1 MIILFFGQPGSGKTT
16 LASELTRAFTTEFTQ
31 PQKTK
36 WIDGDQWREI
46 TKNKDYSREGRML
59 NLKGAFDMAIKLEE
73 EDYLVILSFVAPYQ
87 QLRNYLKENSKQ
99 LIQIYLNYDEDR
111 GKHKFFAPDFEAV
124 QDATLIINTSIRSVE
139 ESIEDIKRLDLQLPE
154 LFR

>member
-16 LASELTRAFTTEFTQ
+16 LASELTRAFSTEFIHR
-31 PQKTK
+31 QKTK

-59 NLKGAFDMAIKLEE
+59 NLRGAFDMAIKLEK

-87 QLRNYLKENSKQ
+87 QLRKYLEENSRR
-99 LIQIYLNYDEDR
+99 LIQIYLTYTEDR
-111 GKHKFFAPDFEAV
+111 GKHNFFAPDFEDA
-124 QDATLIINTSIRSVE
+124 QDPTLIINTSIRSVA
-139 ESIEDIKRLDLQLPE
+139 ESIDDVRRLDLQVVGL
-154 LFR
+154 

>member
-16 LASELTRAFTTEFTQ
+16 LASRLEKEVNINC
-31 PQKTK
+31 PPHQKIK
-36 WIDGDQWREI
+36 WIDGDKWREI

-59 NLKGAFDMAIKLEE
+59 NLRGAFDLAINMESQN
-73 EDYLVILSFVAPYQ
+73 YFVILSFVAPYQ
-87 QLRNYLKENSKQ
+87 DLRNYLKENSRQ
-99 LIQIYLNYDEDR
+99 LIQIYLTYEEDR

-139 ESIEDIKRLDLQLPE
+139 ESIEDIKRLDLQLSG
-154 LFR
+154 L

>member
-16 LASELTRAFTTEFTQ
+16 LASELTRAFSTEFIHR
-31 PQKTK
+31 QKTK

-59 NLKGAFDMAIKLEE
+59 NLRGAFDLAIKLEK

-87 QLRNYLKENSKQ
+87 QLRNYLKESSKQ
-99 LIQIYLNYDEDR
+99 LIQIYLTYDEDR

-124 QDATLIINTSIRSVE
+124 EDATLIINTSIRSVE
-139 ESIEDIKRLDLQLPE
+139 ESIEDIKRLDLQLSE
-154 LFR
+154 L

>member
-16 LASELTRAFTTEFTQ
+16 LAGELEKVVSTTC
-31 PQKTK
+31 PPHQKIK

-59 NLKGAFDMAIKLEE
+59 NLQGAFDLAINMESQ
-73 EDYLVILSFVAPYQ
+73 DYFVILSFVAPYQ
-87 QLRNYLKENSKQ
+87 DLRNHLKENSRQ
-99 LIQIYLNYDEDR
+99 LIQIYLTYDEDR

-124 QDATLIINTSIRSVE
+124 QDATLIINTSTRSVE
-139 ESIEDIKRLDLQLPE
+139 ESIGDIKRLDLQLSG
-154 LFR
+154 L

>member
-1 MIILFFGQPGSGKTT
+1 MIILFLGQPGSGKTT
-16 LASELTRAFTTEFTQ
+16 LASRLERVVNINC
-31 PQKTK
+31 PPHQKIK

-59 NLKGAFDMAIKLEE
+59 NLRGAFDMAINMESQ
-73 EDYLVILSFVAPYQ
+73 DYFVILSFVTPYQ
-87 QLRNYLKENSKQ
+87 ELRNYLKENSKE
-99 LIQIYLNYDEDR
+99 LIQIYLTYDEDR

-139 ESIEDIKRLDLQLPE
+139 ESIEDIKRLDLQLSE
-154 LFR
+154 L